1 MVIFWSTALS
11 LWEVS
16 GLWVPAGPK
25 QLLAFSL
32 WFRPTSDSHAATW
45 TTFNVNTTCWWHEST
60 CSACCVDCI
69 SNKSYLCPA
78 LLRLFSC
85 SLSDWRRLTGEG
97 QGRQPQ
103 VSLLSAPL
111 SASRAGAGV
120 DLCYQLNN
128 ANVLYCGALIKLFT
142 SNTTE
147 FIFTV
152 LKIQI
157 WLLLKYRCC
166 KNSLIKWN

>member
-11 LWEVS
+11 MWEVS

-32 WFRPTSDSHAATW
+32 CSDQQVTAMQPSEPPSMSIQR
-45 TTFNVNTTCWWHEST
+45 CWWHKST
-60 CSACCVDCI
+60 CSAYCVDCI

-97 QGRQPQ
+97 RSRQPQ

-128 ANVLYCGALIKLFT
+128 ANVLYRGALIKLLT

-152 LKIQI
+152 
-157 WLLLKYRCC
+157 Y
-166 KNSLIKWN
+166 